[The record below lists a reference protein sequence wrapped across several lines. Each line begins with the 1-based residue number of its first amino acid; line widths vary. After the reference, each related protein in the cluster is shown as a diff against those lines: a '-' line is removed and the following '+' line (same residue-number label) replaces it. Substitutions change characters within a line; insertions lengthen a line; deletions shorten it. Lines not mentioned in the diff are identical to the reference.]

1 MQNTNELKEMNKK
14 IFGEEKLGYDT
25 HVLQTKVNIH
35 MYCKIRCSS
44 SRNYLKKQITNS
56 FLFVSQH
63 EK

>member
-35 MYCKIRCSS
+35 MYCKIRGSS
-44 SRNYLKKQITNS
+44 SRNYLKNKLQIHFS
-56 FLFVSQH
+56 L
-63 EK
+63 